1 MFKQPF
7 KNKNSSLSGLQHIR
21 QSLHQQRTLLR
32 LVQDSMAKDLAIH
45 CLHVTASKNTITLFT
60 DSSVWASKLLYL
72 RQPILKTLSNYFGE
86 RVHTL
91 KVKVLS
97 KHSIKDQPLPKSP
110 SSNTLK
116 FLAEANDSVQTDKLS
131 TSMNKLIKTLQKN
144 NLS

>member
-7 KNKNSSLSGLQHIR
+7 KNKKSSLNGLQHIQ
-21 QSLHQQRTLLR
+21 QSLHQQRALLR
-32 LVQDSMAKDLAIH
+32 LVQESMAKDLAIH

-97 KHSIKDQPLPKSP
+97 KHSVKTQLSPKSP

-116 FLAEANDSVQTDKLS
+116 FLAEANNSEQTDKLS

-144 NLS
+144 KLS